1 MADALSS
8 VKRFIFWDYQR
19 GGWQYDVMVGVIL
32 AFIFLVP
39 REWFRDQPRA
49 SSVVMLPAAQGQNAF
64 WIEPVLLEGVPPAEM
79 LNRASAVLGE
89 RTHKKQS
96 VVRIDPILDSEKETV
111 GYLAYARP

>member
-19 GGWQYDVMVGVIL
+19 GVWQYDVMVGVIL

-39 REWFRDQPRA
+39 REWFRDQPKA

-64 WIEPVLLEGVPPAEM
+64 WIDPVLLDGVPPAEM
-79 LNRASAVLGE
+79 VDRAAVLLSE
-89 RTHKKQS
+89 RTRKRQS
-96 VVRIDPILDSEKETV
+96 VVRIEPIFDSEKETI